1 MATSPSLLSAG
12 FSMGAAFAWGGADY
26 LGGFAARRANPT
38 FLAAIVYGSG
48 LVLMTALALL
58 YHSPF
63 PSHRAIFWALAAGC
77 FAGMSLA
84 NFYRALSLGSMG
96 ITAPLTAVLAAAI
109 PATVGI
115 IREGLPSAL
124 QIAGFFLAA
133 MGIWLIS
140 RTEGGTEVKGIGYAM
155 MAGLG
160 FAAFF
165 LCIKQAGNGS
175 AFWIADLSRVTSLLV
190 TAGVVLSTR
199 TSFQLPRIS
208 LFIAIF
214 AGFLDVGGSVFF
226 VRATQTGRLDSAV
239 VLSSLYPVITVLFA
253 RIFLKEHFTAW
264 KLAGIVASLVAVPL
278 IAVQ

>member
-1 MATSPSLLSAG
+1 
-12 FSMGAAFAWGGADY
+12 MGAVFTWGGGDF
-26 LGGFAARRANPT
+26 LGGFASKRTNPT
-38 FLAAIVYGSG
+38 FLASIVYGSG
-48 LVLMTALALL
+48 LVFMTALALL
-58 YHSPF
+58 NHSAF
-63 PSHRAIFWALAAGC
+63 PSHRSVFWALAAGC

-84 NFYRALSLGSMG
+84 NFYRALSAGSMG

-109 PATVGI
+109 PAVVGI
-115 IREGLPSAL
+115 FREGMPSVL
-124 QIAGFFLAA
+124 KIAGFFLAA
-133 MGIWLIS
+133 LGIWLIS
-140 RTEGGTEVKGIGYAM
+140 RTEGDTEVKGLGYAV

-190 TAGVVLSTR
+190 TTAVVLFTR
-199 TSFQLPRIS
+199 TSFELPRAS
-208 LFIAIF
+208 LVIAIF

-226 VRATQTGRLDSAV
+226 VRATQIGRLDSAV
-239 VLSSLYPVITVLFA
+239 VLCSLYPVITVLLA

-264 KLAGIVASLVAVPL
+264 KLAGIVASLAAVPL